1 MLISV
6 VTDGSEL
13 ANYSVVKTLNSTAK
27 SWNARL
33 LVFFIS
39 PRDSEFFEDY
49 KKRLKDR
56 AKARN
61 VEINFEAIRSSRN
74 DQVAKSIC
82 KIAGSSGVTGIFVPE
97 SLSQL
102 EEELKAQCSDIPI
115 EEVSSELFPSIW
127 DVMTK
132 RVTTININDTL
143 EDAAELMTKNKI
155 GSLIVMDRGRIGG
168 ILTEHDFVKACAS
181 GGNTKK
187 VKDAMSKPVITLDR
201 SGSIFEA
208 CGLMKK
214 HQIKKL
220 VIMNGEQLEGVVTTS
235 DLARLPLNIS
245 EGLNHLVS
253 KLRELSL

>member
-1 MLISV
+1 MGC
-6 VTDGSEL
+6 D
-13 ANYSVVKTLNSTAK
+13 
-27 SWNARL
+27 
-33 LVFFIS
+33 
-39 PRDSEFFEDY
+39 D
-49 KKRLKDR
+49 KKGYYHQYQRHPGR
-56 AKARN
+56 C
-61 VEINFEAIRSSRN
+61 SRI
-74 DQVAKSIC
+74 D
-82 KIAGSSGVTGIFVPE
+82 
-97 SLSQL
+97 
-102 EEELKAQCSDIPI
+102 
-115 EEVSSELFPSIW
+115 
-127 DVMTK
+127 
-132 RVTTININDTL
+132 
-143 EDAAELMTKNKI
+143 
-155 GSLIVMDRGRIGG
+155 
-168 ILTEHDFVKACAS
+168 ACAS